1 MSADIRNYQTSEGLT
16 DDEMAV
22 LLSSRLGRTVSPAG
36 YRIVKGRRDAP
47 AEWLEALSIA
57 PSEPAAPGAP
67 SATDKQPEHG
77 APDASKGAVLVPGVL
92 PFEPASAKM
101 QIALI
106 YTMAGKGA
114 ALPQRRHGT
123 PEALQRAARIESIWA
138 LHAPQIADAYI
149 EWAKENATVAHYIGM
164 LTLGGPGGKLIMLHG
179 SMLVQTLLETGAI
192 NPNAFV
198 PPTLRTPQET
208 DTIREPDADTDN
220 EPSAH
225 EPTATA

>member
-1 MSADIRNYQTSEGLT
+1 MSADIRNYQTAEGL
-16 DDEMAV
+16 DDDAMAA

-47 AEWLEALSIA
+47 VEWLEALNIA
-57 PSEPAAPGAP
+57 PSEPVTPGA
-67 SATDKQPEHG
+67 TDDAPQTHE
-77 APDASKGAVLVPGVL
+77 APDANKTAPAPGVL
-92 PFEPASAKM
+92 PFEPASARM

-123 PEALQRAARIESIWA
+123 PEAIQRANRIENIWA
-138 LHAPQIADAYI
+138 VHAPQIADAYI
-149 EWAKENATVAHYIGM
+149 EWAKESPTVAHYIGM
-164 LTLGGPGGKLIMLHG
+164 LTLGGPGGKLVMLHG

-208 DTIREPDADTDN
+208 DLIREPDGDD

-225 EPTATA
+225 EQPNATG